1 VVPRGWQLLL
11 LRAEVAMTDQND
23 ARNEDLK
30 EDAEARLFD
39 LVRDIRTGEIPV
51 RDRNGAFR
59 FDCQG
64 YQFEIWEDGAWF
76 TGHESPSI
84 HHEYLIDYG
93 PITLVAHVF
102 VGVGENSIN
111 IANVEDD
118 SPLASI
124 LITAVRAVV
133 IAKFLDAAICS
144 ESCNLVQGSVT

>member
-1 VVPRGWQLLL
+1 
-11 LRAEVAMTDQND
+11 MNDQND
-23 ARNEDLK
+23 ARHKELK

-39 LVRDIRTGEIPV
+39 LVRDIRTGKIPV

-64 YQFEIWEDGAWF
+64 YQFEIWEDGVWF
-76 TGHESPSI
+76 TGHEEPSI

-93 PITLVAHVF
+93 PIMLVAHAF

-124 LITAVRAVV
+124 LITAVRAVI
-133 IAKFLDAAICS
+133 IAKFLNAAISS
-144 ESCNLVQGSVT
+144 ESCNLAQKSVA